1 MKRTTSRLI
10 VLSALMAMGALDVA
24 AQQAGGRERRRPAR
38 GAGVEAIMQ
47 MRDRLELTEGQIAEL
62 EEIRRETVARR
73 SAEMAEMAEMR
84 SRLRAGEIRRSEL
97 MAFMEDRRDANAG
110 VAEEQRARVD
120 AVLSEEQLAA
130 VQEMRTRA
138 RGDMRGRQGVR
149 RGPRGGVRPGAGPDA
164 RNLRS
169 GFSQGEL
176 AFEPGD

>member
-1 MKRTTSRLI
+1 MKRTTSSII

-24 AQQAGGRERRRPAR
+24 AQQAGDRERRRPAR
-38 GAGVEAIMQ
+38 GGGVEAIMQ

-73 SAEMAEMAEMR
+73 SAEMADMAEMR

-110 VAEEQRARVD
+110 VADEHRARVD

-138 RGDMRGRQGVR
+138 RDGVRGRQGVR
-149 RGPRGGVRPGAGPDA
+149 RGPRGGFRPGAGPGA
-164 RNLRS
+164 RVPRD
-169 GFSQGEL
+169 GVGQGGL
-176 AFEPGD
+176 GFEPGG